1 MLFPQVL
8 QQSDHITIPHVHR
21 SSQAVPRR
29 NSRSR
34 NDGKRPFGHFMIT
47 VFAATPVHKAYRPF
61 LAKTAVREMTVN
73 ARSVI
78 S

>member
-47 VFAATPVHKAYRPF
+47 VLSATTSTIGKVLF
-61 LAKTAVREMTVN
+61 QGLIGN
-73 ARSVI
+73 ADGF
-78 S
+78 